1 MKKLLLAVACCV
13 ATVAALAQPQ
23 LNWGSQVSSAG
34 LKFTFSEAGTGALLG
49 DTYVAGLMWGK
60 AADSLAP
67 AQSGGVPVVLPFKMK
82 SGVGSGVYSTGSLVS
97 IDGTDWGQAIYLQV
111 VAYDKNAPS
120 YAAAIAP
127 GSGYKAGAS
136 DIIPFTLPSNAT
148 EPIKTLDALNGKSF
162 TVDAVVIPEPSILA
176 LGLLGG
182 VAFLLRRR
190 S

>member
-23 LNWGSQVSSAG
+23 LNWANQVSSAG
-34 LKFTFSEAGTGALLG
+34 LKFTVSEAGTGALLG
-49 DTYVAGLMWGK
+49 DTYVAGLMWGTS
-60 AADSLAP
+60 ADSLAP
-67 AQSGGVPVVLPFKMK
+67 AQSAGVNIVLPFKMK
-82 SGVGSGVYSTGSLVS
+82 SGAGSGVYSTGAAVA
-97 IDGTDWGQAIYLQV
+97 IDGTDWNQTIFVQI

-120 YAAAIAP
+120 YAAANVP
-127 GSGYKAGAS
+127 GSPWKVGASEVVSVKLPAGAL
-136 DIIPFTLPSNAT
+136 DTPP
-148 EPIKTLDALNGKSF
+148 TLDGLNGKNF

>member
-23 LNWGSQVSSAG
+23 LNWANQVSSAN
-34 LKFTFSEAGTGALLG
+34 LKFTVSEAGGALLG
-49 DTYVAGLMWGK
+49 DTYVAGLMWGSSV
-60 AADSLAP
+60 DSLAP
-67 AQSGGVPVVLPFKMK
+67 AQSGGVNIVLPFKMK
-82 SGVGSGVYSTGSLVS
+82 SGLGSGIYSTGAAVS
-97 IDGTDWGQAIYLQV
+97 IDGTDWNQTIFVQI

-127 GSGYKAGAS
+127 GSGFKAGAS
-136 DIIPFTLPSNAT
+136 EVTSVKLPAGALDT
-148 EPIKTLDALNGKSF
+148 PPILAGLNGKDF
-162 TVDAVVIPEPSILA
+162 VVDAVVIPEPSILA